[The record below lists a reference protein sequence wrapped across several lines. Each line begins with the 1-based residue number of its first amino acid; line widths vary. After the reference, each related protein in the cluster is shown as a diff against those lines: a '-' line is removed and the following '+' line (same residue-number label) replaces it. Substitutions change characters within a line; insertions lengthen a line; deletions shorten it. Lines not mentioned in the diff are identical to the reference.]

1 VACPSDEASVRRH
14 PKAVSFVGEKVA
26 AGCSGRGT
34 SIVTVSKSYFT
45 NLDDLKNVCPGRM
58 TDLIAEMLLGGFQV
72 YQQAVGPGAVRHCI
86 KGDGTPGTPWL
97 HVVTFCAEG
106 EIDRMPSS
114 NRFNWCATMTD
125 EGQAQWAATL
135 ATVWAGGPYS
145 LPAPLPD
152 GAPGA
157 FPVVGGVG
165 GLGSCRE
172 IGCGNHRPEPECSC
186 NGACRQYGDCCSDY
200 GATCE
205 AGGDAGDGSQCYFKY
220 RDGGINELCFCQ
232 LAGNPGCADQNC
244 ACNQGCASDSLLGST
259 EQSVTFNN
267 HHEAKGCL
275 GPPAAL
281 LTIPRSFYSNI
292 QSLKAKCS
300 QGMVSLLASMLKA
313 SFDTYQG
320 KVAQGAVSQCIHAAH
335 SVSVGWLHIHTLC
348 PGGGMDN
355 LPGSSHVGWCGTMY
369 SSSDAQALAEAMA
382 AWARR

>member
-1 VACPSDEASVRRH
+1 
-14 PKAVSFVGEKVA
+14 
-26 AGCSGRGT
+26 
-34 SIVTVSKSYFT
+34 
-45 NLDDLKNVCPGRM
+45 M
-58 TDLIAEMLLGGFQV
+58 TDLIAEMLLGGFRV
-72 YQQAVGPGAVRHCI
+72 YQQAVGPGAVRQCI

-114 NRFNWCATMTD
+114 GRFNWCATMND
-125 EGQAQWAATL
+125 ESQAQWAATL

-152 GAPGA
+152 GGTPRATLQTAGGA
-157 FPVVGGVG
+157 G

-172 IGCGNHRPEPECSC
+172 IGCGNHLPEPDCSC

-200 GATCE
+200 GAVCE
-205 AGGDAGDGSQCYFKY
+205 AGAGKGDGSPCHFSY
-220 RDGGINELCFCQ
+220 RDGGPNELCFCQ
-232 LAGNPGCADQNC
+232 LAGTRGCAGD
-244 ACNQGCASDSLLGST
+244 ALLGST

-275 GPPAAL
+275 GPHAAL
-281 LTIPRSFYSNI
+281 LTIPKSYYSDI

-300 QGMVSLLASMLKA
+300 QGMVTLLASMLKA

-335 SVSVGWLHIHTLC
+335 SVSVRWLHIHTFC

-355 LPGSSHVGWCGTMY
+355 LPGSLHVGWCGTMY
-369 SSSDAQALAEAMA
+369 SSSDAEALAEAMA
-382 AWARR
+382 AWAHR